1 MYRLFQTEYRAQFL
15 LLLFFAAL
23 FSVPDFLV
31 QLQSGQEEIPSWYRI
46 LFEKIAVLSGGVLLS
61 RMLYYFGLLKRES
74 FFPALVLFIFSSL
87 PELYISP
94 LLKGGEFMFFALLLF
109 LLLRI
114 YKNESPED
122 ILFFVVFLLALMSL
136 FVPALLFLLP
146 AIWFA
151 LLAFNQFT
159 ARDFLNTLIS
169 FSLPWFF
176 YWAYLH
182 LLDNPKPLIEE
193 FSTHLSLMAWQRL
206 GLKDF
211 LSLLV
216 LLVFTVLPGI
226 LKVFSAMYEKVISYR
241 KYSWAMFWFLALSF
255 VMFFFSDDAVRSYF
269 VVILL
274 ASGTVYFSM
283 GLSLVRKTFWID
295 LLFSALCLL
304 LFGYKFYWLYYGI
317 IS

>member
-15 LLLFFAAL
+15 LLLFFAVL

-31 QLQSGQEEIPSWYRI
+31 QPQIGQIDVPSWYRI

-61 RMLYYFGLLKRES
+61 RMLYFFGLLKRES

-94 LLKGGEFMFFALLLF
+94 LLKGGEFMIFTLLLY

-176 YWAYLH
+176 YWAYLYF
-182 LLDNPKPLIEE
+182 LDNPKPLIEE
-193 FSTHLSLMAWQRL
+193 FSTNLSLTAWQRL

-255 VMFFFSDDAVRSYF
+255 VMFFFSDDAVRSFF

-283 GLSLVRKTFWID
+283 GLSLVRKIFWID
-295 LLFSALCLL
+295 MLFSALCLL